1 MQLRTY
7 LALLASLLVIITGV
21 VICIVVFLFLE
32 R

>member
-21 VICIVVFLFLE
+21 VFCIVVFLLLE

>member
-7 LALLASLLVIITGV
+7 LALLASLLVITGV
-21 VICIVVFLFLE
+21 VFCIVVFLLLE